1 MMQRSTPQLS
11 QRAVLHQLTIRPRIS
26 SLRSG
31 AGRRGA
37 SAIVAAAVEAP
48 PAQEAVV
55 SSEVQGLGFYTS
67 DDGYMYCDSLK
78 VDDIRGQVA
87 ERPFYLYSRDRVTTS
102 YTAYAE
108 ALHDMESIVCYA
120 VKANNNL
127 HIMKHLQ
134 GLGAG
139 AVLVSGNELKFAQA
153 AGFDTTRTVFNGN
166 GKLPWELEAAAEAG
180 VLVNI
185 DSEFDLKNIA
195 AAGRKVG
202 KKVRVLIRINPDVDP
217 QVHKYI
223 STGLASSKFG
233 IRNSHL
239 QWFLDSIKDEEF
251 LELVGVHSHL
261 GSTIKKVSIFKD
273 AAEIMV
279 GFVKKIKEEGFD
291 LKYINLGGGLGIDYD
306 HKGEVIPSPK
316 DLIDAIRDEV
326 VSAGLTLVLEP
337 GRSMVATCGA
347 LVNEVTGVKT
357 NGSKSFVVVDGSM
370 SSLIRPS
377 LYEAYQHI
385 ELTAPSSAPSATFD
399 VVGPVCE
406 SADFLGKDRELP
418 RPNAGDGLVVHDA
431 GAYCMAMA
439 SSYNLQMRPA
449 EYWVADGK
457 LERIRRA
464 ETIEDHLDMF

>member
-1 MMQRSTPQLS
+1 MTKRAIVNAQHAALNSTSLKSNTLAQPYRNGA
-11 QRAVLHQLTIRPRIS
+11 RAAV
-26 SLRSG
+26 
-31 AGRRGA
+31 
-37 SAIVAAAVEAP
+37 VAAAVEAP
-48 PAQEAVV
+48 TAQEAVV
-55 SSEVQGLGFYTS
+55 SAEVQGLGFYTK

-78 VDDIRGQVA
+78 VDDIRERVP
-87 ERPFYLYSRDRVTTS
+87 ERPFYLYSQDRVTTS
-102 YTAYAE
+102 YQAYAE
-108 ALHDMESIVCYA
+108 ALKGMDNILCYA

-127 HIMKHLQ
+127 QIMKHLQ

-185 DSEFDLKNIA
+185 DSEFDLTNIA

-239 QWFLDSIKDEEF
+239 QWFLDAIREEEF

-261 GSTIKKVSIFKD
+261 GSTIKKVSIFRD

-279 GFVKKIKEEGFD
+279 GFVKQIKEDGFD
-291 LKYINLGGGLGIDYD
+291 LKFINLGGGLGIDYD
-306 HKGEVIPSPK
+306 HKGEVIPTPK
-316 DLIDAIRDEV
+316 DLIDAIRDKV
-326 VSAGLTLVLEP
+326 LAADLTLLLEP

-357 NGSKSFVVVDGSM
+357 NGTKNFVVVDGSM

-385 ELTAPSSAPSATFD
+385 ELTAPSSAPQETYD

-406 SADFLGKDRELP
+406 SADFLGKDRVLAKP
-418 RPNAGDGLVVHDA
+418 SAGDGLVVHDA

-449 EYWVADGK
+449 EYWVKDGE

-464 ETIEDHLDMF
+464 ETVEDHLDMF